1 MTQVLETMIERQ
13 RLEMHQKL
21 NEMFKT
27 YFDAKEMEITKAA
40 SEPEKHEEDD
50 ELYRLRQ
57 AAIRSS
63 ETKRTVE
70 NCSEPEKETTAL
82 ENKEKKD
89 NFSCPKFDTFD
100 QFKKYKQKMR
110 DEGRTDQSLIVSIPN
125 ISETID
131 VDEELSRFTGGD
143 SES

>member
-1 MTQVLETMIERQ
+1 MI
-13 RLEMHQKL
+13 L
-21 NEMFKT
+21 NDTKKT
-27 YFDAKEMEITKAA
+27 HRFWVIIWFD
-40 SEPEKHEEDD
+40 
-50 ELYRLRQ
+50 RLRQ

-70 NCSEPEKETTAL
+70 NSSEPERETTAV

-89 NFSCPKFDTFD
+89 NFSSPKFDSFD

-125 ISETID
+125 ISGKFVSYMIISVANIIFRYLRISVSSVYRPLLPRYVGAPYLLT
-131 VDEELSRFTGGD
+131 R
-143 SES
+143 